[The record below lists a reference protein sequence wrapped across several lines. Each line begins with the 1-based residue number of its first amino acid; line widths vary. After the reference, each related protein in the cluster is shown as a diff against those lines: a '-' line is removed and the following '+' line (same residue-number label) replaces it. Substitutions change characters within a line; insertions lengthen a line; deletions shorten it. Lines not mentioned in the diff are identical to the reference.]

1 MPSTSAVD
9 VEVGT
14 DDDDEDVIGTV
25 VDANVDAIL
34 EAVPQLVESP
44 IVVVDASN

>member
-9 VEVGT
+9 VEVGI
-14 DDDDEDVIGTV
+14 DDDEDVIGTV